1 MAKKSNKGLQP
12 IAMVAPRPKGPA
24 DAVPSLDLA
33 TVLQQLGNNRAY
45 TVISPVGSNS
55 WIVHFEGDIKSSM
68 IMQVKGRW
76 VIAQS
81 E

>member
-1 MAKKSNKGLQP
+1 MAKRKT
-12 IAMVAPRPKGPA
+12 AMVAPPPA
-24 DAVPSLDLA
+24 KPAHQLTLEAALYLA
-33 TVLQQLGNNRAY
+33 GNNRAY
-45 TVISPVGSNS
+45 TVISPIGSNS